1 MKQTQRMDATEL
13 RARQAPLKEQYRTDP
28 ESALTSVG
36 ARADWRGSGVTTS
49 VDTWSGRTR
58 AGLHEATGGD
68 GDDACSADMLLEA
81 VLACAGVTMRA
92 VATTMGLVVTAADLS
107 AEAEFDARGTLGID
121 RAAPVGI
128 SGLTITATLTTR
140 ATDDELA
147 RLATAT
153 ERYCVVGQSLA
164 LPPTVRIRR
173 RSAE

>member
-1 MKQTQRMDATEL
+1 MDATEL
-13 RARQAPLKEQYRTDP
+13 RARQAPLKEQYRSDP

-92 VATTMGLVVTAADLS
+92 VATSMGLAVSAADLT
-107 AEAEFDARGTLGID
+107 AEAEFDARGTLGVD
-121 RAAPVGI
+121 RTAPVGI
-128 SGLTITATLTTR
+128 LGLTITASLATE

-147 RLATAT
+147 KLAVAT

-164 LPPTVRIRR
+164 HPPTIRIRR
-173 RSAE
+173 RSAD

>member
-1 MKQTQRMDATEL
+1 MDATQL

-36 ARADWRGSGVTTS
+36 ARADWRGSGITTS

-92 VATTMGLVVTAADLS
+92 VATTMGLIVTAADLS
-107 AEAEFDARGTLGID
+107 AEAEFDARGTLGTD
-121 RAAPVGI
+121 RTAPVGI

-140 ATDDELA
+140 ATDDELF
-147 RLATAT
+147 RLAAAT

-164 LPPTVRIRR
+164 HPPSIRVLR

>member
-1 MKQTQRMDATEL
+1 MDATEL

-28 ESALTSVG
+28 GSALTSVG
-36 ARADWRGSGVTTS
+36 ARADWRGSGITTS

-58 AGLHEATGGD
+58 AGLHEATGGE

-92 VATTMGLVVTAADLS
+92 VATSMGLVVTAADLS

-121 RAAPVGI
+121 RSAPVGI

-164 LPPTVRIRR
+164 HPPTVRIRR
-173 RSAE
+173 RSAD

>member
-1 MKQTQRMDATEL
+1 MDATDL
-13 RARQAPLKEQYRTDP
+13 RARQAPLKEQYRRDP
-28 ESALTSVG
+28 DSARTSVS
-36 ARADWRGSGVTTS
+36 ARADWRGSGITTS

-92 VATTMGLVVTAADLS
+92 VATSMGLGITAADLS
-107 AEAEFDARGTLGID
+107 AEAEFDARGTLGLD
-121 RAAPVGI
+121 RSAPVGI
-128 SGLTITATLTTR
+128 TGLTITATLTTR
-140 ATDDELA
+140 ATDEELG

-164 LPPTVRIRR
+164 DPPRIRIRR
-173 RSAE
+173 RSAD

>member
-1 MKQTQRMDATEL
+1 MDATEL

-28 ESALTSVG
+28 ESALIPLG

-58 AGLHEATGGD
+58 AGLHEATGGE

-81 VLACAGVTMRA
+81 VVACAGVTMRA
-92 VATTMGLVVTAADLS
+92 VATAMGLVITAADLT

-128 SGLTITATLTTR
+128 SGLTVTATLTTR
-140 ATDDELA
+140 ATDEELA
-147 RLATAT
+147 RLALAT

-164 LPPTVRIRR
+164 HPPSIRIRR
-173 RSAE
+173 RSAQ